1 MCKVDEAEKG
11 QTPKI
16 GCFFFFIKLQRVS
29 CRYIPDRDKT
39 RKVASARKIPP
50 LTCRLRCTDAGSQIC
65 VHIRHRAVRCTLHIR
80 YCNGRTHEVQDMCVI
95 RRRREA
101 REPQNAFEGGG
112 GSRWV
117 SPPIAVRI
125 EKKGRQATTAIV
137 ANLLADSSSRPIER
151 RGRLQHWLHRP
162 SAGCSTYLYRF
173 VCNLPRAPNPFPL
186 YAL

>member
-1 MCKVDEAEKG
+1 MSVYSRQRQNAQGGFGAENPASDLSTQVHG
-11 QTPKI
+11 RR
-16 GCFFFFIKLQRVS
+16 KL
-29 CRYIPDRDKT
+29 
-39 RKVASARKIPP
+39 
-50 LTCRLRCTDAGSQIC
+50 
-65 VHIRHRAVRCTLHIR
+65 HIRHRAVRCTLQIR
-80 YCNGRTHEVQDMCVI
+80 YCNGRPHEVQDMCVI

-101 REPQNAFEGGG
+101 REPQNACEGGG

-151 RGRLQHWLHRP
+151 SGRLQHRLHRP
-162 SAGCSTYLYRF
+162 SAGCSLYFYRF
-173 VCNLPRAPNPFPL
+173 VCGLPRAPNPFPL